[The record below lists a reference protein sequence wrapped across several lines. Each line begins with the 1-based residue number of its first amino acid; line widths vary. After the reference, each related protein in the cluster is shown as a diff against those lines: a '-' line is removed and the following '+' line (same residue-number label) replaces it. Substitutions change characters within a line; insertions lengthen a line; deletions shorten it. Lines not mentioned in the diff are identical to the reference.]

1 MFQYLFTSQELLI
14 YVAKE
19 IITVAVQKFV
29 VAVQV
34 IMLPTRDDLLH
45 HDSLE
50 GSRDFWSL
58 TLPKGIK
65 IIRRSSIHRKVGRKQ
80 LVGFVLSFRK
90 KALKPLQKN
99 I

>member
-1 MFQYLFTSQELLI
+1 MLRKRLSLLLS
-14 YVAKE
+14 K
-19 IITVAVQKFV
+19 K
-29 VAVQV
+29 QV

-80 LVGFVLSFRK
+80 LVGFVLSFGK

-99 I
+99 IKTHTRR